1 MQNTRL
7 NNLFG
12 VILTRL
18 GLWLTNPWRRISLSL
33 ISFLLGFFLGTGVAT
48 TVGQAAGWDIIAA
61 AILLLFTEVASIIVY
76 GRRQRRPTT
85 EEFNR
90 ASWLAEIVNSLKI
103 GLSYSLFVE
112 AFKLGS

>member
-12 VILTRL
+12 AILTRL

-33 ISFLLGFFLGTGVAT
+33 ICFLLGFFLGTGVAT
-48 TVGQAAGWDIIAA
+48 TVGQAAGWDVIAA
-61 AILLLFTEVASIIVY
+61 AILLLFTEVASIVVY
-76 GRRQRRPTT
+76 GSRQRRQTT
-85 EEFNR
+85 EGFNR
-90 ASWLAEIVNSLKI
+90 SSWLAEIVNSLKI

>member
-12 VILTRL
+12 AILTRL

-33 ISFLLGFFLGTGVAT
+33 ISFLWGFFLGTGVAT
-48 TVGQAAGWDIIAA
+48 TVGQTAGWDVIAA
-61 AILLLFTEVASIIVY
+61 AILVLFTEVASRIVY
-76 GRRQRRPTT
+76 GSKRRTQTT
-85 EEFNR
+85 ERFNKS
-90 ASWLAEIVNSLKI
+90 SWLPEIVNSLKI
-103 GLSYSLFVE
+103 GFTYSLFVE

>member
-12 VILTRL
+12 AILARL

-33 ISFLLGFFLGTGVAT
+33 ISFLFGFFLGTGVAT
-48 TVGQAAGWDIIAA
+48 TAGQTAGWDVIAA
-61 AILLLFTEVASIIVY
+61 AILVPFTEVASKIVY
-76 GRRQRRPTT
+76 GNNRRKQTT
-85 EEFNR
+85 EGFNR
-90 ASWLAEIVNSLKI
+90 PSWLAEIVNSLKI
-103 GLSYSLFVE
+103 GLTYSLFVE

>member
-7 NNLFG
+7 NNLFSA
-12 VILTRL
+12 ILTRL

-61 AILLLFTEVASIIVY
+61 AILLLVTEVSSIIIY
-76 GRRQRRPTT
+76 GSRRRKQTT
-85 EEFNR
+85 EELNNS
-90 ASWLAEIVNSLKI
+90 SWFAEIVNSLKI
-103 GLSYSLFVE
+103 GFSYSLFVE